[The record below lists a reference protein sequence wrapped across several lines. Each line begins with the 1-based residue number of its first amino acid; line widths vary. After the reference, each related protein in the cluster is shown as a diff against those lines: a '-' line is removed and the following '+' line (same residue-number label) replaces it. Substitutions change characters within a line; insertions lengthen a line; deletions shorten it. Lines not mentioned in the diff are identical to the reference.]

1 MHKRNYWIIP
11 LSFAIVADVMAQ
23 DALNYQLLYMQRL
36 QDLQDALKSRPVTLP
51 PTFQAFQNAMMQV
64 GVKFWTTVWENPAHM
79 LDAQQRYL
87 EMLRAPSAND
97 NHYDRYFKS
106 DLWQSDPYF
115 KWLKD
120 IYIKTAEW
128 MIETIEEEA
137 LGFDE
142 EERKKLLFLTRQIVE
157 GMNPRNFPL
166 TNPDILKEA
175 VETNGE
181 NFLRGL
187 DNLIK
192 DIRRGTVSMTDDTAF
207 TPGKNVAATKGHVI
221 YQNKMMELLYF
232 PANAETAFKE
242 PLVIIP
248 PWINKYYILDL
259 TPDNSMIKWLTEQGH
274 HVFCISW
281 ANPDE
286 TYRDV
291 AFKDYMH
298 DGALKAI
305 EIANTM
311 AGTHKA
317 NVIGYCIGGTLL
329 AMTLAWL
336 EGKKKKSPVQSATF
350 LTTLLDFEKAG
361 DLRVFI
367 DKDQIQ
373 SLNQTLMKTG
383 VMDGK
388 SMSMTF
394 SLLRASDLIWS
405 FVINN
410 YLMGKD
416 PVPFDLL
423 YWNSDSTNLP
433 AAMHCDYLQSMYLD
447 NLLPLGEY
455 TLDGVKLD
463 LAKVQTPAYFLST
476 CDDHIAPW
484 EATKDG
490 AELLGG
496 DVTFVLGGSGHIAG
510 VINPPHKNKYGFEVD
525 GKSHKGSWWPHWQEW
540 VMRQNGKASKI
551 DATVLTHS
559 SYKTMGTAP
568 GTYVLKKI

>member
-1 MHKRNYWIIP
+1 MSQDLMH
-11 LSFAIVADVMAQ
+11 
-23 DALNYQLLYMQRL
+23 YQLLYIQRL
-36 QDLQDALKSRPVTLP
+36 QKLQEALKSKQYDAP
-51 PTFQAFQNAMMQV
+51 PALGAFQQSMVQV
-64 GVKFWTTVWENPAHM
+64 GMKFWANVWENPNHM
-79 LDAQQRYL
+79 LDAHQRYL
-87 EMLRAPSAND
+87 EMLRSPSVND
-97 NHYDRYFKS
+97 NNYKRYFKS
-106 DLWQSDPYF
+106 DFWQSDPYF

-120 IYIKTAEW
+120 VYIKTSEW

-142 EERKKLLFLTRQIVE
+142 EERKKLLFLTRQIIE

-175 VETNGE
+175 LETKGE

-192 DIRRGTVSMTDDTAF
+192 DVKRGSVSMTDDKAF
-207 TPGKNVAATKGHVI
+207 TPGENVANTPGHVI
-221 YQNKMMELLYF
+221 YQNKMMELLYY
-232 PANAETAFKE
+232 PANADKAYKE

-259 TPDNSMIKWLTEQGH
+259 TPENSFIKWLTEQGH

-286 TYRDV
+286 SYRDV
-291 AFKDYMH
+291 EFKDYMH
-298 DGALKAI
+298 HGALKSI

-311 AGTHKA
+311 AGTDKA
-317 NVIGYCIGGTLL
+317 NVVGYCIGGTLL
-329 AMTLAWL
+329 AMTQAWL
-336 EGKKKKSPVQSATF
+336 EGKKKKSPIQSATF
-350 LTTLLDFEKAG
+350 LTTLLNFEKAG

-373 SLNQTLMKTG
+373 SLNQTLMRTG

-388 SMSMTF
+388 SLSMTF

-410 YLMGKD
+410 YFMGKD

-433 AAMHCDYLQSMYLD
+433 AAMHCDYLKSMYLD
-447 NLLPLGEY
+447 NLLPLKEY
-455 TLDGVKLD
+455 KLDGVKID
-463 LAKVQTPAYFLST
+463 LSKIKTPAYFLST
-476 CDDHIAPW
+476 QDDHIAPW

-490 AELLGG
+490 AALLGG
-496 DVTFVLGGSGHIAG
+496 ETTFVLGGSGHIAG
-510 VINPPHKNKYGFEVD
+510 VINPPHKNKYGFEAD
-525 GKSHKGSWWPHWQEW
+525 GKRHDGSWWPHWQDW
-540 VMRQNGKASKI
+540 IQKKNNNPDKNNCKPLKNKNYTPIS
-551 DATVLTHS
+551 H
-559 SYKTMGTAP
+559 AP